1 MIPSSNLLIKTTKN
15 LIHKRK
21 LPCFFAKTSLSSSFS
36 SSSINIDSALRILQL
51 QDKKYNYTTFDLRDA
66 YFAAAKLCHPDSN
79 KNATLNQ
86 DELTMRF
93 LQVTEAY
100 ELLQTNAKT
109 NQKGNAKTTN
119 TDYKN
124 DNSFV
129 IQKSEEEEYRTACR
143 EFLGLD
149 AETVEESKRC
159 PLFRE
164 WLKGN
169 TDAVFHWNRFFMVN
183 GGLAPMLNR
192 KPVLKL
198 SDGDDGNGTNSSNG
212 SRRRRRRSHS
222 KR

>member
-1 MIPSSNLLIKTTKN
+1 MIYSSRCLIKAKN
-15 LIHKRK
+15 HIQTSK
-21 LPCFFAKTSLSSSFS
+21 LPYLFTKTLSS
-36 SSSINIDSALRILQL
+36 SSSINVDSALRILQL
-51 QDKKYNYTTFDLRDA
+51 QDKKYNYTPYDLRDA
-66 YFAAAKLCHPDSN
+66 YFAAAKFCHPDSN
-79 KNATLNQ
+79 KNATLSQ
-86 DELTMRF
+86 DESTIQF

-100 ELLQTNAKT
+100 EILQTDT
-109 NQKGNAKTTN
+109 RTRTGKGGKSKLN
-119 TDYKN
+119 TEKDDDDHN
-124 DNSFV
+124 NPFV
-129 IQKSEEEEYRTACR
+129 IQKSAEEEYRTACR

-192 KPVLKL
+192 KRVLKL
-198 SDGDDGNGTNSSNG
+198 SDGDDGSGSNSNG